1 MVKTEKTRQKKE
13 KYIFLEELTEEQ
25 LNARLEQGMA
35 EYAAGKVCGAQ
46 AVRERMKR
54 EFGA

>member
-35 EYAAGKVCGAQ
+35 EYAAEKVCGAQ
-46 AVRERMKR
+46 AVRALAEK
-54 EFGA
+54 EFGG